1 MAEMSL
7 LQQLNQYLLLWGIPG
22 LLVITV
28 IESAAVPM
36 MGGPDAI
43 VLLLAW
49 KRPVQIVPIVLAA
62 TIGSTIGCLIL
73 YKIAQAGGEMALS
86 RFSVRRRAWMKRK
99 LDRNAFAAVAAGVA
113 APPPFPTKFVV
124 LAAGAFNV
132 RRPTFVNGVLVGRLL
147 RYSVLAFLGARFGDQ
162 AAEVLKDHFPAFIIA
177 LAVILIGCIVVRHIR
192 SQSKEIPGKPI
203 RD

>member
-1 MAEMSL
+1 MADMNL
-7 LQQLNQYLLLWGIPG
+7 LQQLNQYLLLWGVPG

-62 TIGSTIGCLIL
+62 TVGSTIGCFIL
-73 YKIAQAGGEMALS
+73 YKIARAGGEMALS
-86 RFSVRRRAWMKRK
+86 RFSARRQAWIRRK

-113 APPPFPTKFVV
+113 APPPFPAKFVV

-132 RRPTFVNGVLVGRLL
+132 RTSRFVNGVLVGRLL

-162 AAEVLKDHFPAFIIA
+162 AAEVLEDHFPAFIIS
-177 LAVILIGCIVVRHIR
+177 LAAILIGYTVLRHFRGQVKDIP
-192 SQSKEIPGKPI
+192 SKQI